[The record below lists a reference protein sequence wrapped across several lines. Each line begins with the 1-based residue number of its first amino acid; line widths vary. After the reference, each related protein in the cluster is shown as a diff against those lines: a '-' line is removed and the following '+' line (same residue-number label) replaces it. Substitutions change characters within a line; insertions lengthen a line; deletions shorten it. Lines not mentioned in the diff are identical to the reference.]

1 MSASPAQPTA
11 LQADLSLVLP
21 HVNPVAIEPV
31 SCLIDGR
38 SASVERGLAR
48 AGELMSVSAAPAIT
62 GLHRLS
68 IEACRPAVALAEELR
83 GRLLAPRAAT
93 DPLNVT
99 MTATLGHARKAQ
111 RVLWVG
117 VTPQDVPA
125 QLLHLLRGARHDSVA
140 DSLEAVQAL
149 RRDPAPLAHDKRVA
163 VLLGKGVDER
173 VASQWH
179 RLAAQVQRQ
188 VRVAVLSLPWPGEPD
203 NARGADEVVT
213 WQTGLSL
220 SAGGV
225 DFSDGSPRPCL
236 ALDTL
241 LSLRAIDL
249 LITADRSTF
258 SPRITLGEADPG
270 AAVSFITPG
279 LVMGMA
285 CQVARFDGVILRLCD
300 DPDGAPRDPAVELLH
315 QFGNRGN
322 RGDRG
327 NRGIRGRGGRA

>member
-11 LQADLSLVLP
+11 LQADLSLVLSRVDP
-21 HVNPVAIEPV
+21 QPIDPV

-48 AGELMSVSAAPAIT
+48 AGELMMGSVAPAIT

-68 IEACRPAVALAEELR
+68 IEACRPAIALAERLR
-83 GRLLAPRAAT
+83 GRLLAPRAAA

-111 RVLWVG
+111 RVRWVG
-117 VTPQDVPA
+117 VMRQEVPA
-125 QLLHLLRGARHDSVA
+125 HLLHLLRDAQHEGIA

-149 RRDPAPLAHDKRVA
+149 RRDPSPLMRDKRVA
-163 VLLGKGVDER
+163 VLLGKGVDPR

-225 DFSDGSPRPCL
+225 DFSDGSPRPCP

-258 SPRITLGEADPG
+258 SPRITLGEPDAG

-279 LVMGMA
+279 LVIGMA

-300 DPDGAPRDPAVELLH
+300 DPDGALRDPAVELLH
-315 QFGNRGN
+315 QLGNRGN
-322 RGDRG
+322 RD
-327 NRGIRGRGGRA
+327 IRGRGDRA